1 MSDVTSIHIELLT
14 HNTLMTGT
22 QVGMKLLSSDI
33 RLDNF
38 DMNLFNDDMKHVTG
52 DMGFNIIDMCEMQ
65 RRQYCTQ
72 FLTQHHKGSIEHT
85 CIHLL
90 WSRLKARKF
99 LMPWADGKSDTNKLD

>member
-1 MSDVTSIHIELLT
+1 
-14 HNTLMTGT
+14 MTGT
-22 QVGMKLLSSDI
+22 QVGMKHASSDM
-33 RLDNF
+33 RLDII
-38 DMNLFNDDMKHVTG
+38 DMNLLYGDMKHVNG
-52 DMGFNIIDMCEMQ
+52 DMGFNIIVMCEMQ
-65 RRQYCTQ
+65 RRQFVTQ